1 MAKTGQTAIP
11 KEIAA
16 LSFEQ
21 ALSEL
26 ETIVGRLEGGQVD
39 LEESI
44 GIYERG
50 AFLKA
55 HCETKLRDAQAKVDK
70 IVVGP
75 GGAVTTEPANIS

>member
-1 MAKTGQTAIP
+1 MAKNEQAVIP
-11 KEIAA
+11 EDILA

-26 ETIVGRLEGGQVD
+26 ETIVNRLEGGQVD

-50 AFLKA
+50 ALLKA
-55 HCETKLRDAQAKVDK
+55 HCEAKLRDAQAKVDK
-70 IVVGP
+70 IVVSPSGTV
-75 GGAVTTEPANIS
+75 AAEPADID

>member
-1 MAKTGQTAIP
+1 MAKTEQAIP
-11 KEIAA
+11 KDIAA

-55 HCETKLRDAQAKVDK
+55 HCEAKLRDAQAKVDK
-70 IVVGP
+70 IVVSP
-75 GGAVTTEPANIS
+75 GGSVSAEPAEIS